1 MMFFCHGDDLLM
13 RRVGKAFSSGK
24 GARFARNFLES
35 CRGLESGHFL
45 HGVSCV
51 ICSTTL
57 DNY

>member
-45 HGVSCV
+45 LSA
-51 ICSTTL
+51 
-57 DNY
+57 

>member
-45 HGVSCV
+45 YVAS
-51 ICSTTL
+51 IL
-57 DNY
+57 L